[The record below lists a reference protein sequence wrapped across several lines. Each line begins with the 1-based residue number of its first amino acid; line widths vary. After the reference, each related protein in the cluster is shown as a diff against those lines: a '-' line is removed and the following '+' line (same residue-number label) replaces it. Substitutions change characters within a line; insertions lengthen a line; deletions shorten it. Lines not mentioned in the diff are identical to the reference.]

1 MRAGIMIY
9 HSTDEE
15 VEVGG
20 GDLHEGEGFREA
32 ARSFQF
38 SAK

>member
-1 MRAGIMIY
+1 MRAGIIIY
-9 HSTDEE
+9 HGTDDEG
-15 VEVGG
+15 EVGG
-20 GDLHEGEGFREA
+20 GDLHEGKGFREA